1 MKCPLCGFTY
11 DRSDERCHVNCPLAA
26 NCQIICCPQCGYQT
40 VDESQGLVGRL
51 TRWLRGRKRPAN
63 VPAGAIPI
71 SRAEPGED
79 VEVVEIRPG
88 RARRLER
95 LSALGIVPTAI
106 IRLRQRHPA
115 PVLEVGLTQVA
126 IDPDIAQQIYVR
138 RRP

>member
-1 MKCPLCGFTY
+1 MKCTLCGFRY

-26 NCQIICCPQCGYQT
+26 NCQIICCPRCGYQT

-51 TRWLRGRKRPAN
+51 VRWLRGRKRRPDVA
-63 VPAGAIPI
+63 AGTIPI
-71 SRAEPGED
+71 SQATPGTEF
-79 VEVVEIRPG
+79 EVVEIRPG
-88 RARRLER
+88 HPRRLER

-126 IDPDIAQQIYVR
+126 VDAEIARQIYVR

>member
-1 MKCPLCGFTY
+1 MKCPLCGFRF

-26 NCQIICCPQCGYQT
+26 NCSIICCPQCGYQT
-40 VDESQGLVGRL
+40 VDESRSFVGRMG
-51 TRWLRGRKRPAN
+51 RWMGRRRRHRHGAP
-63 VPAGAIPI
+63 GAIPI

-79 VEVVEIRPG
+79 LEIVEIRPG

-95 LSALGIVPTAI
+95 LSALGIVPTAV

-126 IDPDIAQQIYVR
+126 IDAEIAQQIYVR
-138 RRP
+138 RIP